1 MKVISNKPCLEEKQA
16 VDLTKSKG
24 NSIWLINTDQ
34 LSREIADSSSC
45 ISTVKISRKFP
56 NTLEISYTGK
66 IPIAK
71 IEGSDMLI
79 TVYGQLIKS
88 QPDGSIPTIFLPQGT
103 EVETDKIKENTILV
117 ALEIINLLL
126 KSDFAPAN
134 VRFVNGDVTI
144 YNHEEAVAIFSADI
158 SPQSQADTLQQV
170 LSKAK
175 IESKKIIKID
185 LRFENPIV
193 VFK

>member
-16 VDLTKSKG
+16 EDLTKSKG

-71 IEGSDMLI
+71 IEGSDIYLALD
-79 TVYGQLIKS
+79 GQLIKS
-88 QPDGSIPTIFLPQGT
+88 QPDENIPTIFLPQGT
-103 EVETDKIKENTILV
+103 KVETDKINDNKILFS
-117 ALEIINLLL
+117 LQIINLLL

-144 YNHEEAVAIFSADI
+144 YNLQEGVAIFSTEK

-185 LRFENPIV
+185 LRFENPIA